1 MWHVACGMC
10 LAWKT
15 GGNQEFG
22 NGNGNGNGN
31 ETGTAMDMPNA
42 ATAKLQGQAASL
54 GESPV
59 GCLHARCPVRPVPIC
74 GVVQS
79 QGTLQRPTLSSGLN
93 VMCADADAS
102 QRAAMEKVLYTQ
114 PEGPKE
120 LFGSSA

>member
-1 MWHVACGMC
+1 MWHVFGMEDG
-10 LAWKT
+10 WKP
-15 GGNQEFG
+15 GIREWKWKWKWKWKWNWNSDGH
-22 NGNGNGNGN
+22 
-31 ETGTAMDMPNA
+31 ALPNA